1 MAEQVRGAVTD
12 DKPEFVD
19 VFASLDRARLSRM
32 DTTAQSEQLA
42 AREVLRHYVEALWQD
57 VQRSGEQPDVGEKYR
72 ALATVRELVRSLTV
86 VAFDV
91 NHDSSAAGQDGEG

>member
-1 MAEQVRGAVTD
+1 MD

-32 DTTAQSEQLA
+32 HTTAQSEQLA
-42 AREVLRHYVEALWQD
+42 ARETIRHYVEALWQD
-57 VQRSGEQPDVGEKYR
+57 VQRSGEQPDIGEKYR
-72 ALATVRELVRSLTV
+72 ALATVRELARSLTV

-91 NHDSSAAGQDGEG
+91 NHDSSAASQDSDA

>member
-32 DTTAQSEQLA
+32 EHSAQSEQLA
-42 AREVLRHYVEALWQD
+42 AREVIRHYVEALWQD
-57 VQRSGEQPDVGEKYR
+57 VQRSGEQPDIGDKYR
-72 ALATVRELVRSLTV
+72 ALATVRELARSLTV

-91 NHDSSAAGQDGEG
+91 NHDSSAARQDGDG

>member
-1 MAEQVRGAVTD
+1 MD

-32 DTTAQSEQLA
+32 DTTTQSDQLA
-42 AREVLRHYVEALWQD
+42 AREVIRHYVEALWQD
-57 VQRSGEQPDVGEKYR
+57 VQRSGEQPDIGEKYR

-91 NHDSSAAGQDGEG
+91 NHDRSPAGQDGDA